1 MRTEITLFPKQKEFL
16 DSTGKADEVL
26 YGGAAG
32 GGKSYGQLCDALIY
46 AMKYPKSKQLIL
58 RRTLPELEKSLIRV
72 SLELFPKEIYKYS
85 ESKHTGTFVNDSVID
100 FGYCD
105 SETDIYR
112 YQSAEYDVIRF
123 DELTHFTEQM
133 YLYLMSRLRGV
144 SDFPRAM
151 KSSTNPGGIGH
162 SWVKQRFIDIGEPG
176 KIHRTKTE
184 QGLLFRRRFLK
195 TRLL

>member
-32 GGKSYGQLCDALIY
+32 GGKSYGQLCDALVY

-58 RRTLPELEKSLIRV
+58 RRTLPELEKSLVRV

-85 ESKHTGTFVNDSVID
+85 ESKHSGTFSNDSVID

-105 SETDIYR
+105 SETDVY
-112 YQSAEYDVIRF
+112 
-123 DELTHFTEQM
+123 
-133 YLYLMSRLRGV
+133 
-144 SDFPRAM
+144 
-151 KSSTNPGGIGH
+151 
-162 SWVKQRFIDIGEPG
+162 
-176 KIHRTKTE
+176 
-184 QGLLFRRRFLK
+184 
-195 TRLL
+195 